1 MPQSLSKVF
10 VHLVFS
16 TKHRERLL
24 LQSVR
29 DRMHAYLATVLKNQD
44 SPALKIGGMSDHV
57 HILFRLS
64 KNHSLARIVEEVKT
78 SSSKWIKT
86 QWKALRSFHWQNGY
100 AAFSV
105 SPSEVGS
112 VMKYIAEQE
121 EHHKV
126 ASFQDEVRKFLREYE
141 VEYDERYVWDLGGRP
156 RGGGLSRPFRA
167 ESAFALSSP
176 GRCTGLGLVAPSGL
190 NPTHGEIPKPP

>member
-1 MPQSLSKVF
+1 
-10 VHLVFS
+10 
-16 TKHRERLL
+16 
-24 LQSVR
+24 
-29 DRMHAYLATVLKNQD
+29 MHAYLATVLKNQD

-64 KNHSLARIVEEVKT
+64 KNHTLAGIVEEVKT

-86 QWKALRSFHWQNGY
+86 QGQALRSFHWQNGY

-105 SPSEVGS
+105 SPSEADS

-126 ASFQDEVRKFLREYE
+126 ASFQDEVRKFLRHYS
-141 VEYDERYVWDLGGRP
+141 VEYDERYVWD
-156 RGGGLSRPFRA
+156 
-167 ESAFALSSP
+167 
-176 GRCTGLGLVAPSGL
+176 
-190 NPTHGEIPKPP
+190 